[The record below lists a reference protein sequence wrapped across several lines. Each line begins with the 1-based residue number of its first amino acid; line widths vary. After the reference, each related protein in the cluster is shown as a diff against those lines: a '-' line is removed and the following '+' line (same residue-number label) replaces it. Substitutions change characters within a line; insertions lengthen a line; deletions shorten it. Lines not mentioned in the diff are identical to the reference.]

1 MDWDCLNFPLSW
13 GTMKDSGMHSQRG
26 FLEPEKILGSQFAG
40 TRHPEKKKKKNL
52 QASLKAGQSRSWQ
65 LLKAA
70 VESGAFPSGLITT
83 TLDPGQLQALSA
95 KYLRGSEPP
104 TETAL
109 FTLTTSW

>member
-1 MDWDCLNFPLSW
+1 
-13 GTMKDSGMHSQRG
+13 MKDSGMHSQRG